1 VRIYINLGSNGLAKY
16 APTFSTYLITT
27 TLGNYNGKG
36 ILSEYD
42 NYIMAIVPGVTFFA
56 LLVFYLLWKC
66 HYNSEID
73 NEEDDNSVVKPEK
86 FCIEIEG
93 LEVEKVDEREL
104 ERLFSVFGPVYEV
117 SLVRRFKNKLSYF
130 EELDEIEEEIK

>member
-1 VRIYINLGSNGLAKY
+1 LFNNGLAEY
-16 APTFSTYLITT
+16 ASTFSTYLITT

-42 NYIMAIVPGVTFFA
+42 DYIMAIVPGITFFA
-56 LLVFYLLWKC
+56 MLVFYLLWKC
-66 HYNSEID
+66 HYNSQID

-86 FCIEIEG
+86 FCVEIEG